1 MEELLAKANW
11 YANMEEELGVAND
24 KRKIMQVE
32 HTTD

>member
-11 YANMEEELGVAND
+11 YANMEEELGVASN